1 LNQVVNVVG
10 AAVTSASIEGL
21 AAGTWFFSIASYTSG
36 GVESAPT
43 GTVNVTF

>member
-1 LNQVVNVVG
+1 VVDVAG

-21 AAGTWFFSIASYTSG
+21 STGTWYFSIASYTST

-43 GTVNVTF
+43 GTVYVTLP